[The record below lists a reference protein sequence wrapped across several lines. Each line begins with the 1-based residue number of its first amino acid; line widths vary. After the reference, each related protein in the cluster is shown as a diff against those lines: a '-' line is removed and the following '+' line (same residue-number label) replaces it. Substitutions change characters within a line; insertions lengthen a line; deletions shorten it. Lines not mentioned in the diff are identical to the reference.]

1 MIEKMEMLRVVGGYF
16 QLFCIFKY
24 ALKTE
29 DCVSETEIKHQCT
42 GVNQW
47 LTKTNQTIINSVV
60 IVMVIMLNQ
69 G

>member
-1 MIEKMEMLRVVGGYF
+1 MIEKMKMLRVVGGYF

-42 GVNQW
+42 GVNQ
-47 LTKTNQTIINSVV
+47 
-60 IVMVIMLNQ
+60 
-69 G
+69 